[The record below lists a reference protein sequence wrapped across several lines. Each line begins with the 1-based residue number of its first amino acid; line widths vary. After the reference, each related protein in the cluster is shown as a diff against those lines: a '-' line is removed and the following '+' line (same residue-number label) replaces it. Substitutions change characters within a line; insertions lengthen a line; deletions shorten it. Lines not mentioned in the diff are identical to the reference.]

1 MHTNRHLYKQYE
13 IFKHSLAILNF
24 LIPAWNIEKEA
35 NINFDHKYD
44 ASLDVIR
51 ILNTEEVQKNIIS
64 IDILWMTCENS
75 PLRYMYDELIDKIP
89 TVQVELMALMNI
101 LANIAIN
108 PQSNAR
114 TFVKGTC
121 DVLNFGKLARLRK
134 KTLARLTQYVQIYRK
149 FEKKV
154 LLQLYKLTAQYYEN
168 ANR

>member
-1 MHTNRHLYKQYE
+1 
-13 IFKHSLAILNF
+13 LNF

-108 PQSNAR
+108 P
-114 TFVKGTC
+114 
-121 DVLNFGKLARLRK
+121 
-134 KTLARLTQYVQIYRK
+134 
-149 FEKKV
+149 
-154 LLQLYKLTAQYYEN
+154 
-168 ANR
+168 